1 MAALALL
8 AGSFAPAMGSDL
20 VNATLTVDLSGATP
34 QPAFRP
40 DEALG
45 AAIDGTQQGDIDRL
59 LTRKNIAAMKSLG
72 LRPLT
77 YRLRTELGIEV
88 WHWNP
93 TGRWSDSVHKQGYWV
108 SSAALGK
115 PIRLSWGYRLPRR
128 GDTIDNANNDD
139 YSRLTD
145 GDETSFWKSNPYL
158 DPSVL
163 HDGEAH
169 PQWLIV
175 RLDTARPIDAARI
188 AWRAPFA
195 TQYQVQYWTGQTDYD
210 RAGRWVTFP
219 HGKMVDGKG
228 GETALR
234 LADQPVVTQYVRV
247 LLEAASGTAPPGSK
261 DWRDRAGYAVREIA
275 LGTEGQDGRFEDAVI
290 HKPLHDGQTFTHV
303 SSTDPWHREIDR
315 DKDLEQVGIDRIFS
329 SKLGFGLSIM
339 MPTGL
344 LFDTP
349 ENIEAELRYLVRR
362 HHPVRQV
369 ELGEEPDGQY
379 GVPADY
385 AALYLAMVDRL
396 KPIAPGIRFGGPSL
410 QSAFSDTAMLPETP
424 GSWNRW
430 FADYLARRHRLDDL
444 GFLSFEFYPFDDIC
458 GDIHAKL
465 VEQDGM
471 LRDVMTR
478 FGEDGIPSATPK
490 IISEYGFSAFS
501 GRAMSEMPS
510 ALLMANIAGRWLSLG
525 GSAAFMFGYGPNV
538 PSNQHLACAGFG
550 NMMPF
555 IADEDG
561 QADKPMPSFFT
572 ANLLAK
578 IWSVPGHGLH
588 RLASTRIEGLADTRV
603 VAFAVRRPDGKLAV
617 MLVNRSP
624 DQAYRFALKRQPP
637 GGAAEALSGPAQVYS
652 YGPAQ
657 YAWADLGPKSHPLR
671 TDPPA
676 RQDVSG
682 RDIQL
687 VVSAD
692 SIVVAIM
699 PERRGSGGAGRTKH
713 VRPGS
718 RHNST

>member
-1 MAALALL
+1 MTVDTKIRRRVSCLAALVLL
-8 AGSFAPAMGSDL
+8 AGPFAPAMGGAP
-20 VNATLTVDLSGATP
+20 VNATLIVDLSGAAQ

-45 AAIDGTQQGDIDRL
+45 AAIDGAQQGDIGRL
-59 LTRKNIAAMKSLG
+59 LTHRNIAAMKSLG
-72 LRPLT
+72 LRPLS

-93 TGRWSDSVHKQGYWV
+93 AGRWSDPARKQGYWV

-115 PIRLSWGYRLPRR
+115 PIRLSWGYKLPRR

-145 GDETSFWKSNPYL
+145 GDEASFWKSNPYL
-158 DPSVL
+158 DPTVL

-175 RLDTARPIDAARI
+175 RLDKARPIDAARI
-188 AWRAPFA
+188 EWGAPFA
-195 TQYQVQYWTGQTDYD
+195 TRYEVQYWIGQTDYD
-210 RAGRWVTFP
+210 HAGHWVTFP
-219 HGKMVDGKG
+219 QGKITDGKG
-228 GETALR
+228 SRTALR
-234 LADQPVVTQYVRV
+234 LADQPVATQYLRV
-247 LLEAASGTAPPGSK
+247 LLQAGSGTAPAGSR
-261 DWRDRAGYAVREIA
+261 DWRDRAGYAVREVA
-275 LGTEGQDGRFEDAVI
+275 FGVEGAEGRFSDVVV

-303 SSTDPWHREIDR
+303 SSTDPWHRETDR
-315 DKDLEQVGIDRIFS
+315 DKDLEQTGIDRIFANG
-329 SKLGFGLSIM
+329 LGFGLPIM

-362 HHPVRQV
+362 HYPVRQV

-385 AALYLAMVDRL
+385 GALYLAMIDRL
-396 KPIAPGIRFGGPSL
+396 KPIAPRISFGGPSL
-410 QSAFSDTAMLPETP
+410 QSAFSETAMLPETP

-444 GFLSFEFYPFDDIC
+444 AFVSFEFYPFDDIC

-478 FGEDGIPSATPK
+478 FGEDGIPSKTPK
-490 IISEYGFSAFS
+490 IITEYGFSAYS

-510 ALLMANIAGRWLSLG
+510 ALLMANIVGRWLSVG
-525 GSAAFMFGYGPNV
+525 GSAAYMFGYGPNV
-538 PSNQHLACAGFG
+538 PSNQHLACAGYG

-555 IADEDG
+555 TADEDG
-561 QADKPMPSFFT
+561 QADKPTPSFFT

-588 RLASTRIEGLADTRV
+588 RLAPTRIEGLGDAKV
-603 VAFAVRRPDGKLAV
+603 VAFAVQRPDGKLAV

-624 DQAYRFALKRQPP
+624 DQTYRFALKGQLR
-637 GGAAEALSGPAQVYS
+637 GGMTESLRGPAQVYS

-657 YAWADLGPKSHPLR
+657 YAWADQGPESHPLR
-671 TDPPA
+671 THPPA
-676 RQDVSG
+676 RQDVAG
-682 RDIQL
+682 PKVDL
-687 VVSAD
+687 VVPAD

-699 PERRGSGGAGRTKH
+699 PKSGTRAH
-713 VRPGS
+713 
-718 RHNST
+718 